1 MDRAPSE
8 RIDWLSRLRADIR
21 IGLDE
26 LDAGKGEELDI
37 EELIRQVRNEH
48 GRAK

>member
-8 RIDWLSRLRADIR
+8 RIDCSSRLRADIR

>member
-1 MDRAPSE
+1 MDGAPFE
-8 RIDWLSRLRADIR
+8 RIDRLSGLRADIR

>member
-1 MDRAPSE
+1 MDRAPFE
-8 RIDWLSRLRADIR
+8 RIDRSRLRADIQV
-21 IGLDE
+21 GLDE

-37 EELIRQVRNEH
+37 EELIRQVRKEH

>member
-1 MDRAPSE
+1 MDPAPFE
-8 RIDWLSRLRADIR
+8 RINRLSRLRADIR

-48 GRAK
+48 RGAK

>member
-1 MDRAPSE
+1 MDRAPFE
-8 RIDWLSRLRADIR
+8 RIDRLSRVRGDIR

-37 EELIRQVRNEH
+37 EELILQVRKEH
-48 GRAK
+48 GRSR

>member
-1 MDRAPSE
+1 MDHVPFEPTDRS
-8 RIDWLSRLRADIR
+8 SRLRADIR

-26 LDAGKGEELDI
+26 LDAGQGEELDI
-37 EELIRQVRNEH
+37 EELIRQVREEH